1 VQGQMV
7 ASISN
12 NTSSYPCYGE
22 FALVRCFC
30 AMPSGLVLLR
40 LALPLLRVPF
50 AGELGETAL
59 VWVCHEISVRLR

>member
-1 VQGQMV
+1 MHGQMV

-22 FALVRCFC
+22 LVLMRCFC

-40 LALPLLRVPF
+40 LALFLLRVLF

-59 VWVCHEISVRLR
+59 VCVYHESSVTLW